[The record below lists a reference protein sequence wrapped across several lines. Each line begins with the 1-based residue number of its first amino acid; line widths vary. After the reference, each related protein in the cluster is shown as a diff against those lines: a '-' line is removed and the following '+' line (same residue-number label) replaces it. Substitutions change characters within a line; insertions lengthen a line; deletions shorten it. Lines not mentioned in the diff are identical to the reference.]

1 VDGKSVGEVNY
12 NGKFGDFSFAK
23 IGRQGTEMWSGVIDE
38 VAVFNQAL
46 AQEDIK
52 AIMEG
57 LEKAFAVSP
66 ASKLTTSWGISNPI
80 ENNENLTFERRCII
94 LSKRCQHAAI
104 IGLGGQGRAHNA
116 AYAGL
121 PNVKLVAICEINP
134 ERLSAFINENP
145 DVRGYTDA
153 NALFKNE
160 DIDILSIVTNTP
172 SHSYLTIAAV
182 EAGVRAVLCE
192 KPMAHS
198 LEAAK
203 QMIDTCATHGVRLAI
218 NHMRRWST
226 RYNKLCEMLQNGLI
240 GEIGNLIYISGGA
253 LFACIATH
261 IFDLMRMLTRREII
275 SVSAGF
281 DAFRRPNPRGEQY
294 YDPGGHALALFEGDT
309 RAFIDLSENLGV
321 PGWFDIHG
329 SLGRIHI
336 EEERGIWQIMVRQ
349 GTDREQPPWAAR
361 NTLQPIEFP
370 DGGEDWTSVLRA
382 GIVELLGD
390 GKVTSSGEDGYA
402 ALEAIV
408 AAHISHENGGVPV
421 ALPLTG
427 DALLREFTFT

>member
-1 VDGKSVGEVNY
+1 
-12 NGKFGDFSFAK
+12 
-23 IGRQGTEMWSGVIDE
+23 
-38 VAVFNQAL
+38 
-46 AQEDIK
+46 
-52 AIMEG
+52 
-57 LEKAFAVSP
+57 
-66 ASKLTTSWGISNPI
+66 
-80 ENNENLTFERRCII
+80 
-94 LSKRCQHAAI
+94 LSKQYQHAAI
-104 IGLGGQGRAHNA
+104 IGLGGQGRAHHA
-116 AYAGL
+116 AYVGL
-121 PNVKLVAICEINP
+121 PNVKVVAVCEINK

-145 DVRGYTDA
+145 DVHGYTDA
-153 NALFKNE
+153 NALFENE
-160 DIDILSIVTNTP
+160 AIDILSIVTNTP
-172 SHSYLTIAAV
+172 SHADLTLAAV

-198 LEAAK
+198 LEAGRR
-203 QMIDTCATHGVRLAI
+203 MIDVCERHGVRLAI
-218 NHMRRWST
+218 NHMRRWSP
-226 RYNKLCEMLQNGLI
+226 RYHKLCEMLNNGLI
-240 GEIGNLIYISGGA
+240 GEIGNLIYVSGGA

-261 IFDLMRMLTRREII
+261 IFDLMRMLTESEII

-294 YDPGGHALALFEGDT
+294 HDPGGHALALFEGDT

-336 EEERGIWQIMVRQ
+336 EEESGIWQVMARQ
-349 GTDREQPPWAAR
+349 GNDREQPPWAAR
-361 NTLQPIEFP
+361 NTLQPIKFP
-370 DGGEDWTSVLRA
+370 DEREDWTAVLRA

-390 GKVTSSGEDGYA
+390 GEVTSSGEDGYA

-427 DALLREFTFT
+427 EALLREFTFT